1 VYSVAAVSG
10 ATSYS
15 WTAPTGATIVSGQ
28 GTNSITV
35 NFTTA
40 VANNAVISVKA
51 VNNCGMSA
59 ARNVTLTTAPTASTS
74 ISGVSTIMTTQTA
87 TYSVTA
93 VAGATNYAWVVP
105 TGWSITSGQGTST
118 INVVVGNTVGNVT
131 LKVTPSNSC
140 GNGTQVTKVITVSQ
154 LRSAVYEEEVVEEN
168 NTISIY
174 PNPAKDVLYL
184 NTGSI
189 SPAQVEI
196 FDVLGNLVYNGT
208 TTSVIS
214 LDNLTNGMYFVRIQV
229 DGQIET
235 KRLQVVK

>member
-1 VYSVAAVSG
+1 MQN
-10 ATSYS
+10 
-15 WTAPTGATIVSGQ
+15 IDEEDEEE
-28 GTNSITV
+28 
-35 NFTTA
+35 
-40 VANNAVISVKA
+40 
-51 VNNCGMSA
+51 
-59 ARNVTLTTAPTASTS
+59 
-74 ISGVSTIMTTQTA
+74 GVEGFEDQ
-87 TYSVTA
+87 
-93 VAGATNYAWVVP
+93 
-105 TGWSITSGQGTST
+105 
-118 INVVVGNTVGNVT
+118 
-131 LKVTPSNSC
+131 
-140 GNGTQVTKVITVSQ
+140 
-154 LRSAVYEEEVVEEN
+154 YEEEVVEEN